1 MALELSMNEI
11 ELLNSYLCLSS
22 HGQKELKE
30 YMRYLLC
37 KQYRREV
44 MASVFNNNLMG
55 NLLHSLLH
63 IIEGRELDIE
73 LISRRVCQMKEL
85 YYSSFQKVHYKF
97 SEVVEDLDS
106 NETVRETGRQAF
118 ENIERAINSGN
129 ESRIRTEILDFYQ
142 QYMLLSQKKDS
153 RKIIAV

>member
-1 MALELSMNEI
+1 MAFELSMNEI
-11 ELLNSYLCLSS
+11 ELLNSYQCLSS

-55 NLLHSLLH
+55 NLVHSLLH
-63 IIEGRELDIE
+63 IIEGKELDIE
-73 LISRRVCQMKEL
+73 LVTRRFYQMKEL
-85 YYSSFQKVHYKF
+85 YYSSFQKVHHKF

-106 NETVRETGRQAF
+106 NEIVRETGRHAF
-118 ENIERAINSGN
+118 ENIEQAINSGN
-129 ESRIRTEILDFYQ
+129 ETRIRMEILDFYQ
-142 QYMLLSQKKDS
+142 QYMLLSQKKDA